1 METQNVSAQVYKK
14 QLPDQFDGQFG
25 CMYTDPFLSTCVQ
38 DVSSDKS
45 IEDAFQKQLDL
56 SLYYKNK
63 KVFDSMKQEYM
74 SQTME
79 GKNEQPE
86 PEIKRMP
93 VMSKLPANPTVG
105 PRDFLQNMIGSSKSS
120 FGSTNYGSWIFIFVF
135 ILAALWAYIYKNR
148 NAPWVIKLKGIIKEL
163 IKV

>member
-86 PEIKRMP
+86 PEMKRMP
-93 VMSKLPANPTVG
+93 VMSTPIPANATVG
-105 PRDFLQNMIGSSKSS
+105 PRDFLQNMINSSSKSS
-120 FGSTNYGSWIFIFVF
+120 FGSTSSSFWIFIIIF
-135 ILAALWAYIYKNR
+135 ILAGLWAYIYKNP
-148 NAPWVIKLKGIIKEL
+148 NAPWVIKLKGIIK
-163 IKV
+163 V